1 MWDTETIP
9 DKDVLYKR
17 IHENHIEDGEVMP
30 ITFKEQGKH
39 DNKGMSTDWKKYS
52 TPKETKLRARSPK
65 KNGVVSFVT
74 GDLRDLNLEVAHAPI
89 KDHAEIEDNRAHTNV
104 KGIDTENRAKLLC
117 LIKWEIKPRVPVNP

>member
-74 GDLRDLNLEVAHAPI
+74 GDLRDLI
-89 KDHAEIEDNRAHTNV
+89 
-104 KGIDTENRAKLLC
+104 
-117 LIKWEIKPRVPVNP
+117 